1 MSKQNLVTASELDA
15 LDRIEVP
22 VEVCEIKSVSRV
34 PGQLKNR
41 KHYLLEVVVVPVS
54 GPWANCEGKF
64 ILESSDVMPLV
75 KKYSIRDKRRAARRE
90 LFNRLWDR
98 FFGPKVE
105 PVAIED
111 KRSVPQWT

>member
-22 VEVCEIKSVSRV
+22 VEVCEIKSVSRI

-75 KKYSIRDKRRAARRE
+75 RKYSIRDKRRAARRE
-90 LFNRLWDR
+90 FFNKLWDR

-105 PVAIED
+105 PVTIED
-111 KRSVPQWT
+111 KRSIPQWT